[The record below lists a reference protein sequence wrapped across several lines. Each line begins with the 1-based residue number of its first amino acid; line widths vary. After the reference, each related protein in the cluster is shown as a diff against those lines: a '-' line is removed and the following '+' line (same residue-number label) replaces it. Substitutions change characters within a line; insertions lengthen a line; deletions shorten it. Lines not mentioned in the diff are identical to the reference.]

1 MYTSFPHA
9 DTLIKCSGESLMVKL
24 KVNLSEPASEI
35 KIKYYKLYKEK
46 DIMEIE
52 CMDIYV
58 MVTNFSGLEIL
69 LNQFFQLSLQPLSG
83 K

>member
-1 MYTSFPHA
+1 
-9 DTLIKCSGESLMVKL
+9 
-24 KVNLSEPASEI
+24 
-35 KIKYYKLYKEK
+35 
-46 DIMEIE
+46 MEIE

-83 K
+83 KWNIFIFKLKRYSLQAFYYNASFVKSNLSSQNWAE